1 MKKKNCI
8 SQWKNTLNGKYSV
21 HCYITVGMN
30 DSKCAGEDSVPLS
43 GNEKQADEL
52 QSKSID

>member
-1 MKKKNCI
+1 MRKKNCI

-43 GNEKQADEL
+43 ENEKQADEL